1 MAALELTEDVRA
13 DIESMSLEE
22 LTASILVEMRTRS
35 MVSKETAEF
44 LLETYRNRL
53 AELYW

>member
-1 MAALELTEDVRA
+1 MAAIELTDEVRKSIEEMTLEDLRK
-13 DIESMSLEE
+13 
-22 LTASILVEMRTRS
+22 SILVEVTSKS

-44 LLETYRNRL
+44 LLETYDTRL

>member
-1 MAALELTEDVRA
+1 MSLELTEEVRK
-13 DIESMSLEE
+13 DIEKMSLED
-22 LTASILVEMRTRS
+22 LSRSILVEMCSRS
-35 MVSKETAEF
+35 LVSKETAEF